1 MLNNLLAVTEPPLG
15 NNLSQGLFTFVLGM
29 LVIFLGIAIIV
40 IFVSLAGNV
49 FNKSEKKE
57 TEKPKEKVVEE
68 TPVVVEEGIPE
79 HVKVAIIAAIS
90 AYYFNN
96 EESKSNCDF
105 VVRKIKR
112 F

>member
-1 MLNNLLAVTEPPLG
+1 MLNHLLAVTEPPLG

-29 LVIFLGIAIIV
+29 LVVFLGIAIIV

-57 TEKPKEKVVEE
+57 EVKSVEVVEE
-68 TPVVVEEGIPE
+68 APVVVEEGIPE

>member
-1 MLNNLLAVTEPPLG
+1 MLNHLLAVTEPPLG

-29 LVIFLGIAIIV
+29 LVVFLGIAIIV
-40 IFVSLAGNV
+40 IFVQLAGNI

-57 TEKPKEKVVEE
+57 EVKPVEVVEE
-68 TPVVVEEGIPE
+68 APVVVEEGVPE

>member
-1 MLNNLLAVTEPPLG
+1 MLNHLLAVTEPPLG
-15 NNLSQGLFTFVLGM
+15 NNLSQGLFTFVLGL
-29 LVIFLGIAIIV
+29 LVVFLGIAIIV
-40 IFVSLAGNV
+40 IFVSLAGSV
-49 FNKSEKKE
+49 FNKSEQKE
-57 TEKPKEKVVEE
+57 EVKPVEVVEE
-68 TPVVVEEGIPE
+68 APVVVEEGIPE

>member
-1 MLNNLLAVTEPPLG
+1 MLNNILAVTVPPLG
-15 NNLSQGLFTFVLGM
+15 NPLLQGIFTFVLGM
-29 LVIFLGIAIIV
+29 FVVFFGIAIIV
-40 IFVSLAGNV
+40 VFVQLAGNV
-49 FNKSEKKE
+49 FNKTEKKVE
-57 TEKPKEKVVEE
+57 VKPEEKIEE
-68 TPVVVEEGIPE
+68 TQVVVEEGIPE

-96 EESKSNCDF
+96 SENKSNCDF